1 MYLAPTDQFPGQQA
15 TEHRS
20 GTMAF
25 RRNAV
30 LVAAASQP
38 ASQPVAI
45 YYIIIRYTYMYMH
58 RGGGGWWETV
68 ARGVEIVDG
77 EGTRG
82 GDKT

>member
-20 GTMAF
+20 GTMVF
-25 RRNAV
+25 RRNTV

-38 ASQPVAI
+38 ASSYI
-45 YYIIIRYTYMYMH
+45 LHYYTLYVYVYAPWR
-58 RGGGGWWETV
+58 RWLWETV
-68 ARGVEIVDG
+68 VRVVEIVDG

>member
-20 GTMAF
+20 GTMVF
-25 RRNAV
+25 RRNTV
-30 LVAAASQP
+30 LVAA

-45 YYIIIRYTYMYMH
+45 YYIIIRYTYMYIAPW
-58 RGGGGWWETV
+58 RRWLWETV
-68 ARGVEIVDG
+68 VRGVDILDG